1 MDTIINNYG
10 TLNLQPPGWR
20 PGWAHRVKLF
30 GLYFYVSNCRMKKRP
45 IRDLICG
52 GGKTRD
58 IIFENKQ
65 KLYKRQGG
73 KCAHCGVEMPS
84 EAMEYHHVLPYNRFP
99 EWKTSIR
106 NGLVLCHRCHKE
118 IHMNPFFNAELIRQ
132 KCEEL
137 GIDIN
142 EHYKTNQTTGNNE
155 NQD

>member
-1 MDTIINNYG
+1 
-10 TLNLQPPGWR
+10 
-20 PGWAHRVKLF
+20 
-30 GLYFYVSNCRMKKRP
+30 
-45 IRDLICG
+45 
-52 GGKTRD
+52 
-58 IIFENKQ
+58 
-65 KLYKRQGG
+65 
-73 KCAHCGVEMPS
+73 MPS